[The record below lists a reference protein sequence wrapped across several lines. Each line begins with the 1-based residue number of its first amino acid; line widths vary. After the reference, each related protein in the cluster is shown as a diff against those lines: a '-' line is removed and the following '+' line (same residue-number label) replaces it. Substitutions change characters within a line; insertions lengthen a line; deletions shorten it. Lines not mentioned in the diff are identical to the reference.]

1 MNATHVDQTLVQWQ
15 QKEETAEAMIPLI
28 GLLYRKNDVIT
39 SIYGRQIINQSTIG
53 LLKSHRFVK
62 QVEGHELSVVDTSA
76 ILHLL
81 LDMNLAAC
89 HIDIGK
95 LAIKYKSLTADLNL
109 VDFLKPE
116 LSELIDGY
124 D

>member
-76 ILHLL
+76 ILHHALFCI
-81 LDMNLAAC
+81 NLA
-89 HIDIGK
+89 D
-95 LAIKYKSLTADLNL
+95 KYF
-109 VDFLKPE
+109 V
-116 LSELIDGY
+116 GY
-124 D
+124 KINPKKFCRKIFRNENRY